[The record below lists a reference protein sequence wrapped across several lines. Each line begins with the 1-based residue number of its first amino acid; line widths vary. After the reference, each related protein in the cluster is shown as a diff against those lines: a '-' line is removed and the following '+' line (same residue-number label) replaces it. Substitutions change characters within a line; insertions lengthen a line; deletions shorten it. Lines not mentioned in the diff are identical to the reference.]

1 MCGGGGDKSY
11 NAYSSGDFNQWK
23 SIFDQVAE
31 VELAVARGELSEE
44 EGQQRIQAITNPA
57 PPAPPEPSPA
67 PSTGTT
73 TTADGRVLRQRYG
86 SKDAMVRAQSG
97 VVSSPSKTPQE
108 QRREALLAARQPTPS
123 SVDFSSLANRI
134 KEDPSAAMEMRELER
149 QHKVGLGKIGIDKAF
164 SNFGDDYYS
173 GYQNDYT
180 GYYFPQLDRQ
190 YGDVVDKLTATLA
203 GRGILES
210 SVGANKFANLARDHA
225 EARTNIQNE
234 AIDAANKLRG
244 QVENAKSNLYSLNEA
259 SADPQAVN
267 AQAIGQATALVA
279 PPTYS
284 PLGQVFA
291 NVFDSFGNFMNARQN
306 RPSRQYQSPYSAP
319 SGYGSGQVVR

>member
-1 MCGGGGDKSY
+1 
-11 NAYSSGDFNQWK
+11 
-23 SIFDQVAE
+23 
-31 VELAVARGELSEE
+31 ELSEA

-73 TTADGRVLRQRYG
+73 SLADMFDSRKRYG
-86 SKDAMVRAQSG
+86 SKDAMIMAQSG

-108 QRREALLAARQPTPS
+108 KRREELLAAQQPTPSS

-180 GYYFPQLDRQ
+180 GYYFPQ
-190 YGDVVDKLTATLA
+190 
-203 GRGILES
+203 
-210 SVGANKFANLARDHA
+210 
-225 EARTNIQNE
+225 
-234 AIDAANKLRG
+234 
-244 QVENAKSNLYSLNEA
+244 
-259 SADPQAVN
+259 
-267 AQAIGQATALVA
+267 
-279 PPTYS
+279 
-284 PLGQVFA
+284 
-291 NVFDSFGNFMNARQN
+291 
-306 RPSRQYQSPYSAP
+306 
-319 SGYGSGQVVR
+319 